1 MILSTQIPPTPVAE
15 MPRTAQAVVTTIL
28 GVLAVVVV
36 AAALVE
42 FRRTRSPLYPA
53 VLLGGLL
60 AAFNEPIVDIL
71 GGCLHH
77 QVGQWTAFTTFDRPM
92 PVWLCLA
99 YLLYFG
105 TAPLVIRRMLD
116 GAAPRAAFQR
126 AIGGL
131 LVANLVLEL
140 PILQAGLYDYYGE
153 QPFKI
158 FGFAPHWLVINAL
171 GVGFTVVA
179 LYRWPALSGR
189 GWPAALVI
197 PAAGQLAAVGAA
209 ALPAFSAYNSDVST
223 AWKWVASAATIVLG
237 VLLIRGLSL
246 LLPAEGPSRAAPSRE
261 QSPPTAAAASR

>member
-1 MILSTQIPPTPVAE
+1 MIPPTQIPPTPVAE
-15 MPRTAQAVVTTIL
+15 MPQTAQAVVTTIL
-28 GVLAVVVV
+28 GVLAVLVV
-36 AAALVE
+36 AAALFE
-42 FRRTRSPLYPA
+42 SRRTRSPLYPA

-77 QVGQWTAFTTFDRPM
+77 QLGQWTVFTTFDRPM

-105 TAPLVIRRMLD
+105 GAPLVIRRLLD
-116 GAAPRAAFQR
+116 GASPKAAFQR

-140 PILQAGLYDYYGE
+140 PILRAGLYDYYGE

-158 FGFAPHWLVINAL
+158 LGFAPHWLVINAL
-171 GVGFTVVA
+171 GVSFTVVA

-209 ALPAFSAYNSDVST
+209 ALPAFSAYNSDASVT
-223 AWKWVASAATIVLG
+223 WKWVASAATIALG
-237 VLLIRGLSL
+237 FLLIRGMSF
-246 LLPAEGPSRAAPSRE
+246 LLPDGPAPAGDPREPSTPAA
-261 QSPPTAAAASR
+261 TATTR